1 MKQLSKFTYT
11 ILLFF
16 IAGIQYSFAQNLLIN
31 GDFESGGA
39 GVGFQTNYFLPFTPG
54 VSNPRNYLLTTDSFT
69 MNNANFCNSSDHTTG
84 FGKMMVV
91 DGSGNAGD
99 KFWELVNGASI
110 GVISGRTYQF
120 SYWIRSI
127 SATNTA
133 ANSAIIAVNT
143 NGTTG
148 SLTLLSGPV
157 QCPLGNPSAWTKVTY
172 QWVAT
177 TNNAQIWM
185 TDTQTAGGGVGN
197 DFAIDDISLVAIL
210 PPLSITSS
218 FVNPS
223 CPNANDGTII
233 VSGVNG
239 VPPYVTYTLSGTS
252 SATNNTGVFN
262 NLTPGTYSVSVLDS
276 GGTQVSQNGITIT
289 DPTNV
294 SITASATSICVGES
308 ITLTANGASA
318 YTWSSNPNDTGIT
331 NLNAVSQTVQPTVPT
346 TYTINSSTS
355 TTNNLITN
363 GDFSSGNTGFITNY
377 QFLAAA
383 PVGGAQNA
391 YGVVTNPQAW
401 FNAF

>member
-16 IAGIQYSFAQNLLIN
+16 IAGIQYIFAQNLLIN

-148 SLTLLSGPV
+148 PLTLLSGPT
-157 QCPLGNPSAWTKVTY
+157 QCPLGNPSAWTKETY
-172 QWVAT
+172 HW
-177 TNNAQIWM
+177 
-185 TDTQTAGGGVGN
+185 
-197 DFAIDDISLVAIL
+197 
-210 PPLSITSS
+210 
-218 FVNPS
+218 
-223 CPNANDGTII
+223 
-233 VSGVNG
+233 
-239 VPPYVTYTLSGTS
+239 
-252 SATNNTGVFN
+252 
-262 NLTPGTYSVSVLDS
+262 
-276 GGTQVSQNGITIT
+276 
-289 DPTNV
+289 
-294 SITASATSICVGES
+294 
-308 ITLTANGASA
+308 
-318 YTWSSNPNDTGIT
+318 
-331 NLNAVSQTVQPTVPT
+331 AVS
-346 TYTINSSTS
+346 
-355 TTNNLITN
+355 
-363 GDFSSGNTGFITNY
+363 
-377 QFLAAA
+377 
-383 PVGGAQNA
+383 
-391 YGVVTNPQAW
+391 
-401 FNAF
+401 